1 MGQDAV
7 DLVGQGVARTDID
20 NRFIKYVSCEL
31 ISALSEIEVQ
41 IDLVGQGIAQSRSQG
56 QDGLGPFHSA
66 DFGDG
71 VGVVFQELDGQ
82 PADRVFDDAHF
93 FDGIGQ
99 VGNRRFDVSA
109 VIDFGIDQVLGLRTG
124 NGVEQF
130 FRADVLAADEG
141 HDDGAELFAQLLE
154 VDLDAHAFGNVHH
167 VQGDDH
173 GAAQFDELCGQV

>member
-1 MGQDAV
+1 M
-7 DLVGQGVARTDID
+7 
-20 NRFIKYVSCEL
+20 

-41 IDLVGQGIAQSRSQG
+41 IDLVGQGITQSRSQG
-56 QDGLGPFHSA
+56 QDRLGPFHSA
-66 DFGDG
+66 DFGNG

-130 FRADVLAADEG
+130 LRADVLAADEG
-141 HDDGAELFAQLLE
+141 HDNGAELFAQLLE
-154 VDLDAHAFGNVHH
+154 VDLDAMRSAMSIMFRAMTMGRPSSTSC
-167 VQGDDH
+167 
-173 GAAQFDELCGQV
+173 AARYKLRSRLDASRR